1 MQHERVHLHAVT
13 HEALGEIGA
22 VLPADAGDE
31 GASGHQ
37 PALTAA
43 MSLSTITLAEVW
55 QGWFNL
61 DETHPDHTE
70 LRRFADNLP
79 HAYRVL
85 KFDEAAARKWGEIT
99 CEGHD
104 PLPVRDSLIAAIAL
118 SRGYRV
124 VSRDTAP
131 FLRAGCKVVNP
142 WR

>member
-1 MQHERVHLHAVT
+1 MNYLLDTNAVCEPKKRRPNAAFLDWFQAQDEADLHT
-13 HEALGEIGA
+13 
-22 VLPADAGDE
+22 
-31 GASGHQ
+31 
-37 PALTAA
+37 
-43 MSLSTITLAEVW
+43 STITLAEVW